1 MVSLTW
7 EPIKNCII
15 IVDESP
21 LIITLGSYSVSL
33 LKLEKWFVGQ
43 VNKEYLWSSGDET
56 NATCK
61 LIWIKRLL
69 QDQNFEDAWYAV
81 DVW

>member
-1 MVSLTW
+1 
-7 EPIKNCII
+7 
-15 IVDESP
+15 
-21 LIITLGSYSVSL
+21 L
-33 LKLEKWFVGQ
+33 LKLERWFVGQ